1 MTLPVDLSNGRT
13 DSDSCRF
20 ILSDTSDAT
29 ASVTVSGSSRCMS
42 PNVDEHVHVLVSDS
56 ISSSVRLHPAGGKP
70 VSMCIEELE
79 EGLDL
84 LEMRAPRD
92 GVSVQIRVD
101 KPPVFEFRE
110 MIVME

>member
-1 MTLPVDLSNGRT
+1 
-13 DSDSCRF
+13 
-20 ILSDTSDAT
+20 
-29 ASVTVSGSSRCMS
+29 
-42 PNVDEHVHVLVSDS
+42 
-56 ISSSVRLHPAGGKP
+56 
-70 VSMCIEELE
+70 MCIEELE

-84 LEMRAPRD
+84 LETRAPRD